1 VCVVG
6 NELCHKCDCVSD
18 PIDRVLQV
26 QSSGGR
32 LLKETV
38 RSMQCGRMCV
48 WSFMCGTVVI
58 IASDC
63 DVEPVAEGHR
73 VWGRGRWQRSKQN
86 THTITH
92 PTHTLPT
99 HTTAHKA
106 AQVTQACRNASK
118 TWLGRNAYAHL
129 LLRRHGQGPTRV
141 PGPLPS
147 ATLVCPA
154 HQEINRYAQCWSRQ
168 LPVGHR
174 FTRERTQSAARTSHK
189 HG

>member
-1 VCVVG
+1 VCVCVVG

-129 LLRRHGQGPTRV
+129 LLRRHGQGPARV
-141 PGPLPS
+141 PGP
-147 ATLVCPA
+147 A
-154 HQEINRYAQCWSRQ
+154 
-168 LPVGHR
+168 VGHFGVPCAPR
-174 FTRERTQSAARTSHK
+174 NKSVCAVLVAPAPCWTQIHQRADTVS
-189 HG
+189 G